1 MSTSNPCGVEQ
12 SQETAVAPKHA
23 ATLRLHAVVATTV
36 LHLDHYGDSV
46 PALGAGVLN
55 PDHGAVSQNWKRLR
69 VLVVPL
75 LGFCRKRG
83 GCLVNG
89 VAQVA
94 PLLLERA
101 RVCQHLRSKG
111 PAEQQLGRLK
121 PLARGVFRNSKRPA
135 RNASMLMLPFTVVL
149 DRRVLTALT
158 AASAAP
164 LAWWWWGL
172 LTVWLIPQP
181 SQNCLKACEVNWGPP
196 SVVSCTGMP
205 LSAIHSFRRLTTC
218 SDVVVR
224 PQVPTVGQP

>member
-1 MSTSNPCGVEQ
+1 MSKSNPCGVEQ

-23 ATLRLHAVVATTV
+23 ATLRLHAVAAATA
-36 LHLDHYGDSV
+36 LHLDHFRDSV

-101 RVCQHLRSKG
+101 RMCQHLRSKG
-111 PAEQQLGRLK
+111 PAEQQLGR
-121 PLARGVFRNSKRPA
+121 AE
-135 RNASMLMLPFTVVL
+135 TVGA
-149 DRRVLTALT
+149 RRVSELQE
-158 AASAAP
+158 ASAECIDVDVAIRRGFGQK
-164 LAWWWWGL
+164 GL
-172 LTVWLIPQP
+172 DCFDCSL
-181 SQNCLKACEVNWGPP
+181 C
-196 SVVSCTGMP
+196 
-205 LSAIHSFRRLTTC
+205 SAVGL
-218 SDVVVR
+218 VVVGTADR
-224 PQVPTVGQP
+224 VVDSPAVAKLLERLRGKLGAAVRSQLHRDALVRHPLFQKVHDLQ